1 MKLVRD
7 DGPKEHASKRAHW
20 DFGYNIR
27 KTLIAH
33 PIVEARPGLSNLQ
46 RNAQEQAD
54 AKARVRV

>member
-1 MKLVRD
+1 MKLVHD
-7 DGPKEHASKRAHW
+7 DGPEERASKRAHW
-20 DFGYNIR
+20 YFAYNIR

-54 AKARVRV
+54 AKVSLRV